1 MDHKVVGTYASNY
14 ASLNHPTHYSDNSI
28 SSLSRKIS
36 SCYIVDFTTKASTV
50 TCIDSFDPWEY
61 TKKNM
66 WLPHLHPFILPFY
79 DNIFCTQPINKSRN
93 SKATTLPWYESKCAP
108 EWFYGRITG
117 IKPVV
122 VYLRVCVQNKG
133 GTTGPHTEEH
143 KKGKKGNRE
152 STQDDQQ
159 DRYQQ
164 LIRGNNEF
172 TIGSVG
178 AELRA

>member
-1 MDHKVVGTYASNY
+1 MRSVRMDLLKVLLSRVWNPPFFLVHVKMDHKVVGTYASNY

-108 EWFYGRITG
+108 EWFYGQIVGTELVSIT
-117 IKPVV
+117 P
-122 VYLRVCVQNKG
+122 LMR
-133 GTTGPHTEEH
+133 
-143 KKGKKGNRE
+143 
-152 STQDDQQ
+152 
-159 DRYQQ
+159 
-164 LIRGNNEF
+164 
-172 TIGSVG
+172 
-178 AELRA
+178 